1 MDNRRISP
9 ISAALVF
16 GLGTLVSHGFGLS
29 LVPAML
35 PRIEE
40 DFQSGYGALG
50 VAVATGLIA
59 YALGSVLASPIMR
72 LVPTRG
78 LLVGTFAVTG
88 VGFLM
93 TAFASSPTYIAVAVV
108 LLGLSAPV
116 SWTATMHVARETVSS
131 DSLSTVS
138 AGASGGASVGV
149 ILNGVLVQTSGSI
162 HTWRASFFV
171 AAIVAVAVIVIAL
184 AVLRQPVPKPDS
196 SGIALIGVFR
206 RVLADPSGRMIV
218 ATSAISGIT
227 VFTLATFL
235 TATAID
241 EMGVSDT
248 AAALLLGIAGMV
260 GLGSALGFGRVG
272 DRRTPT
278 FAITV
283 AMALYA
289 ATLAIL
295 GAGWSHSVLVVAVIG
310 YGILNGPVWG
320 LMGAAA
326 NRRFTAELAVGA
338 VSLGLVAS
346 ALAGA
351 IGNSVSGM
359 WLEATG
365 SMRGPVLMLAVMASA
380 FTLYL
385 IRETRRAQNVKVE
398 TRV

>member
-9 ISAALVF
+9 ASAALVF

-50 VAVATGLIA
+50 VAVATGLVA

-78 LLVGTFAVTG
+78 LLVGTFALTG

-93 TAFASSPTYIAVAVV
+93 TAFASSPITIAVAVV
-108 LLGLSAPV
+108 ILGISAPV
-116 SWTATMHVARETVSS
+116 SWTATMHVARERVSS
-131 DSLSTVS
+131 DSLSIVS

-171 AAIVAVAVIVIAL
+171 AAIVALAVMVIAL
-184 AVLRQPVPKPDS
+184 AVFRQPVPKPDS

-241 EMGVSDT
+241 EM
-248 AAALLLGIAGMV
+248 AC
-260 GLGSALGFGRVG
+260 
-272 DRRTPT
+272 RTPLQLCCSGSPESS
-278 FAITV
+278 AWDQHWV
-283 AMALYA
+283 
-289 ATLAIL
+289 
-295 GAGWSHSVLVVAVIG
+295 S
-310 YGILNGPVWG
+310 
-320 LMGAAA
+320 
-326 NRRFTAELAVGA
+326 AE
-338 VSLGLVAS
+338 S
-346 ALAGA
+346 A
-351 IGNSVSGM
+351 IGEPPLLPSQLQ
-359 WLEATG
+359 WLC
-365 SMRGPVLMLAVMASA
+365 
-380 FTLYL
+380 
-385 IRETRRAQNVKVE
+385 TRPPSPSWERDGL
-398 TRV
+398 TRSSS